1 MSTQN
6 LDLEHGSV
14 EMARAWQ
21 WLSLDQ
27 NVVKNN
33 YINKIYFYMYTYIY
47 IGYEEYSSTPVLQT
61 LARFL
66 LEKAVIDIFFLFR

>member
-1 MSTQN
+1 MC
-6 LDLEHGSV
+6 
-14 EMARAWQ
+14 
-21 WLSLDQ
+21 
-27 NVVKNN
+27 
-33 YINKIYFYMYTYIY
+33 IYMYTYIY